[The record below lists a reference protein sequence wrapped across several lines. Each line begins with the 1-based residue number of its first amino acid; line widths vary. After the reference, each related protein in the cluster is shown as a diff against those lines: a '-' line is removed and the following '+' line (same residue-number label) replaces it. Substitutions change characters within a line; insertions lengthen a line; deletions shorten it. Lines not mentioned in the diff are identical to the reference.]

1 MISFHIKSIYV
12 LAHLNQSDP
21 EHKRQRSRQSYS
33 QHPGLRILIGQIP
46 FDLLQCLLVN
56 RMVVWV
62 IRGKDG
68 FTGDVLQVTVPGAL
82 GDVLATDG
90 ILTDDVG
97 VCAAVLVDNFPVFL
111 LRDIHLYVIKA
122 SHRSR
127 LNCRPKDRRLPRP
140 KSEIWTPR
148 M

>member
-1 MISFHIKSIYV
+1 MISFDIKSIYV
-12 LAHLNQSDP
+12 LAHLNQPDP
-21 EHKRQRSRQSYS
+21 EHKRQRSRQPNC

-62 IRGKDG
+62 IRGEDG
-68 FTGDVLQVTVPGAL
+68 LAGYVLEVTVSGAL

-97 VCAAVLVDNFPVFL
+97 IGAAVLVDNLPVFL
-111 LRDIHLYVIKA
+111 LRDIHLYVI
-122 SHRSR
+122 RVGVFR
-127 LNCRPKDRRLPRP
+127 DQG
-140 KSEIWTPR
+140 
-148 M
+148 